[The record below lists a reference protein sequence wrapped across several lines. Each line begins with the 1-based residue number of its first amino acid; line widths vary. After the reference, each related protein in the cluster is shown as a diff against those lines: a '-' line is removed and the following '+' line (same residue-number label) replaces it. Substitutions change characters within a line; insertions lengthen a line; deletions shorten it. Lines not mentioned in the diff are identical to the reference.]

1 MGYYKGRETTVIV
14 FLKTFQVLIFEY
26 LIYNLKYLCIVTIAL
41 FIVKFRY
48 GLINIFEI
56 WYF

>member
-56 WYF
+56 